1 MNSEHQERSRDLI
14 EVGYFLSRF
23 TEPGKGTQSLPP
35 EELSV
40 CSWEAAYDLFHP
52 TLSAG
57 RQLLQHRNTL
67 KNSRDEFDG
76 YFDNGREG
84 WKESDG
90 TPKKLNQL
98 PHQIYEENYDQN
110 REQIWARI
118 SKQLDIQDS
127 EESAFN
133 TDKKENLKDSVEIR
147 IEKVVHNLQAVSEDL
162 LAVFDDIWLS
172 IDHNDSVA
180 ISKGARFKLSFNEVS
195 EEYSN
200 ISNRICG
207 ILDAFK
213 GAECQ
218 PGTEAGH
225 SVAHRQKKDRAVK
238 VLDQKVPH
246 SLEEDFSYK
255 RPVGFKVGDLS
266 FPDLNSWALILE
278 NLCMHLFSLDPD
290 TYQETPDNDKLLSV
304 RGNKFY
310 SRIPED
316 LRVPRE
322 FCGGVF
328 VETNLSANQIRDNI
342 KKLLQVFGIPGRSF
356 EVFLREDRD
365 APVI

>member
-1 MNSEHQERSRDLI
+1 LI

-35 EELSV
+35 KELSV
-40 CSWEAAYDLFHP
+40 FSWETAYDLFHP
-52 TLSAG
+52 ALSAG

-84 WKESDG
+84 WKETDG
-90 TPKKLNQL
+90 SPKKLNQL
-98 PHQIYEENYDQN
+98 PHQIYAENSAQT
-110 REQIWARI
+110 REQIWDRI
-118 SKQLDIQDS
+118 SKQLDIQEVEDS
-127 EESAFN
+127 AIN
-133 TDKKENLKDSVEIR
+133 TDNQENLKDSVEIR

-162 LAVFDDIWLS
+162 LAVSDDIWLS
-172 IDHNDSVA
+172 IDHNDSAA

-195 EEYSN
+195 EEYSS
-200 ISNRICG
+200 ISNRICE

-218 PGTEAGH
+218 PDTGSKH
-225 SVAHRQKKDRAVK
+225 SATQRQKKDRAVK
-238 VLDQKVPH
+238 ILDQRVPH

-266 FPDLNSWALILE
+266 FPDLNSWALIME

-290 TYQETPDNDKLLSV
+290 KYQEAPDNDKLLSV